1 MHEFNKRQKIILV
14 VIAIV
19 IMVFICYYVYSK
31 DEGNMFFSDSELE
44 IKEENIAEEERLEE
58 EGQNETTEYSDSNII
73 VHVEG
78 AVNKPGVYELRIN
91 SRIADA
97 IEKAEG
103 ITQDAA
109 TNEINLAYRLEDGMK
124 IYIPTRQEY
133 EEQKKKK
140 EESGEVDN
148 IQYIT
153 TNSGLNDEND
163 INSNVNNVIEK
174 DSKVNINTATQT
186 ELETL
191 PGIGPSTS
199 AKIIEYRNKNGNF
212 KNIEDLKNVNGIGDV
227 KFDNIKDKIEI

>member
-1 MHEFNKRQKIILV
+1 MYGLGKKQKIILV
-14 VIAIV
+14 VIAIIV
-19 IMVFICYYVYSK
+19 VGFICYYVYSK
-31 DEGNMFFSDSELE
+31 DEGNMNFYNNELE
-44 IKEENIAEEERLEE
+44 IKEEREE
-58 EGQNETTEYSDSNII
+58 EGQTVSEDENKTEEYSDSTII

-103 ITQDAA
+103 VTQEAV
-109 TNEINLAYRLEDGMK
+109 TNEINLAYKLEDGMK
-124 IYIPTRQEY
+124 IHIPTAQEY
-133 EEQKKKK
+133 EEQKKQK
-140 EESGEVDN
+140 EESNGTDD

-153 TNSGLNDEND
+153 TNSGLNDESD
-163 INSNVNNVIEK
+163 KNSNNSNIVEK
-174 DSKVNINTATQT
+174 NSKVNINTATQT

-199 AKIIEYRNKNGNF
+199 AKIIEFREKNGKF
-212 KNIEDLKNVNGIGDV
+212 KSIEDLKNVSGIGDV

>member
-1 MHEFNKRQKIILV
+1 MYGLGKKQKIILV
-14 VIAIV
+14 VIAIIV
-19 IMVFICYYVYSK
+19 VGFICYYVYSK
-31 DEGNMFFSDSELE
+31 DEGNMNFYNNELE
-44 IKEENIAEEERLEE
+44 IEEEREE
-58 EGQNETTEYSDSNII
+58 EGQTVSEDENKTEEYSDSTII

-103 ITQDAA
+103 VTQEAV
-109 TNEINLAYRLEDGMK
+109 TNEINLAYKLEDGMK
-124 IYIPTRQEY
+124 IHIPTAQEY
-133 EEQKKKK
+133 EEQKKQK
-140 EESGEVDN
+140 EESNGTED

-153 TNSGLNDEND
+153 TNSGLNDESD
-163 INSNVNNVIEK
+163 KNSNNSNIVEK
-174 DSKVNINTATQT
+174 NSKVNINTATQT

-199 AKIIEYRNKNGNF
+199 AKIIEFREKSGKF
-212 KNIEDLKNVNGIGDV
+212 KSIEDLKNVSGIGDV

>member
-1 MHEFNKRQKIILV
+1 MYGLGKKQKIILV
-14 VIAIV
+14 VIAIIV
-19 IMVFICYYVYSK
+19 VGFICYYVYSK
-31 DEGNMFFSDSELE
+31 DEGNMNFYNNELE
-44 IKEENIAEEERLEE
+44 IEEEREE
-58 EGQNETTEYSDSNII
+58 EGQTVSEDENKTEEYSDSTII

-103 ITQDAA
+103 VTQEAV
-109 TNEINLAYRLEDGMK
+109 TNEINLAYKLEDGMK
-124 IYIPTRQEY
+124 IHIPTAQEY
-133 EEQKKKK
+133 EEQKKQK
-140 EESGEVDN
+140 EESNGTED

-153 TNSGLNDEND
+153 TNSGLNDESD
-163 INSNVNNVIEK
+163 KNSNNSNIVEK
-174 DSKVNINTATQT
+174 NSKVNINTATQT

-199 AKIIEYRNKNGNF
+199 AKIIEFREKNGKF
-212 KNIEDLKNVNGIGDV
+212 KSIEDLKNVSGIGDV

>member
-1 MHEFNKRQKIILV
+1 MYGLGKKQKIILV
-14 VIAIV
+14 VIAIIV
-19 IMVFICYYVYSK
+19 VGFICYYVYSK
-31 DEGNMFFSDSELE
+31 DEGNMNFYNNELE
-44 IKEENIAEEERLEE
+44 IEEEREE
-58 EGQNETTEYSDSNII
+58 EGQTVSEDENKTEEYSDSTII

-103 ITQDAA
+103 VTQEAV
-109 TNEINLAYRLEDGMK
+109 TNEINLAYKLEDGMK
-124 IYIPTRQEY
+124 IHIPTAQEY
-133 EEQKKKK
+133 EEQKKQK
-140 EESGEVDN
+140 EESNGTED

-153 TNSGLNDEND
+153 TNSGLNNESDK
-163 INSNVNNVIEK
+163 NSNNSNIVEK
-174 DSKVNINTATQT
+174 NSKVNINTATQT

-199 AKIIEYRNKNGNF
+199 AKIIEFREKNGKF
-212 KNIEDLKNVNGIGDV
+212 KSIEDLKNVSGIGDV

>member
-1 MHEFNKRQKIILV
+1 MYGLGKKQKIILV
-14 VIAIV
+14 VIAIIV
-19 IMVFICYYVYSK
+19 VGFICYYVYSK
-31 DEGNMFFSDSELE
+31 DEGNMNFYNNELE
-44 IKEENIAEEERLEE
+44 IEEEREE
-58 EGQNETTEYSDSNII
+58 EGQTVSEDENKTEEYSDSTII

-103 ITQDAA
+103 VTQEAV
-109 TNEINLAYRLEDGMK
+109 TNEINLAYKLEDGMK
-124 IYIPTRQEY
+124 IHIPTAQEY
-133 EEQKKKK
+133 EEQKKQK
-140 EESGEVDN
+140 EESNGTDD

-153 TNSGLNDEND
+153 TNSGLNDESD
-163 INSNVNNVIEK
+163 KNSNNSNIVEK
-174 DSKVNINTATQT
+174 NSKVNINTATQT

-199 AKIIEYRNKNGNF
+199 AKIIEFREKNGKF
-212 KNIEDLKNVNGIGDV
+212 KSIEDLKNVSGIGDV

>member
-1 MHEFNKRQKIILV
+1 MYGLGKKQKIILV
-14 VIAIV
+14 VIAIIV
-19 IMVFICYYVYSK
+19 VGFICYYVYSK
-31 DEGNMFFSDSELE
+31 DEGNMNFYNNELE
-44 IKEENIAEEERLEE
+44 IKEEREE
-58 EGQNETTEYSDSNII
+58 EGQTVSEDENKTEEYSDSTII

-103 ITQDAA
+103 VTQEAV
-109 TNEINLAYRLEDGMK
+109 TNEINLAYKLEDGMK
-124 IYIPTRQEY
+124 IHIPTAQEY
-133 EEQKKKK
+133 EEQKKQK
-140 EESGEVDN
+140 EESNGTED

-153 TNSGLNDEND
+153 TNSGLNDESD
-163 INSNVNNVIEK
+163 KNSNNSNIVEK
-174 DSKVNINTATQT
+174 NSKVNINTATQT

-199 AKIIEYRNKNGNF
+199 AKIIEFREKNGKF
-212 KNIEDLKNVNGIGDV
+212 KSIEDLKNVSGIGDV

>member
-1 MHEFNKRQKIILV
+1 MYGLGKKQKIILV
-14 VIAIV
+14 VIAIIV
-19 IMVFICYYVYSK
+19 VGFICYYVYSK
-31 DEGNMFFSDSELE
+31 DEGNMNFYNNELE
-44 IKEENIAEEERLEE
+44 IEDEREEK
-58 EGQNETTEYSDSNII
+58 GQNVSEDENKTEEYSASTII

-103 ITQDAA
+103 VTQEAV
-109 TNEINLAYRLEDGMK
+109 TNEINLAYKLEDGMK
-124 IYIPTRQEY
+124 IHIPTAQEY
-133 EEQKKKK
+133 EEQKKQK
-140 EESGEVDN
+140 EESNGTED

-153 TNSGLNDEND
+153 TNSGLNDESD
-163 INSNVNNVIEK
+163 KNSNNSNIVEK
-174 DSKVNINTATQT
+174 NSKVNINTATQT

-199 AKIIEYRNKNGNF
+199 AKIIEFREKNGNF
-212 KNIEDLKNVNGIGDV
+212 KSIEDLKNVSGIGDV